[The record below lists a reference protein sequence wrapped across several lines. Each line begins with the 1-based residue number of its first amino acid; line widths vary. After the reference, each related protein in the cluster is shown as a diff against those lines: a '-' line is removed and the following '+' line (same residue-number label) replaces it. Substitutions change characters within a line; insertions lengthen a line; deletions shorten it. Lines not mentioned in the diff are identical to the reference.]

1 MRFVWTYQDIGL
13 WMQNFLD
20 LDVQVVAY
28 TTDSG
33 EFTVISPAIGIRKL
47 LPESYNQYQQL
58 FHIEDVDTTAITIN
72 ISGPYERDEMFRN
85 MLVKY
90 VNYCLKEDVMETIP
104 HGRIKIHLDKI
115 EWTRHISLSTLVLTA
130 RGLEIEFAEDLNLYT
145 HLRMLQMLLLSGYTR
160 VHIIP
165 TDMPYQGYWFS
176 DGTLEY
182 TLKMSDH
189 PADIRLCS
197 SFHVMEWIGLEGK
210 ITPKSFHPLYP
221 TTQIDY
227 QYGEVKVEI
236 PVTIAEPEI
245 NTTTL
250 QRNSKR
256 MQEEIA
262 DAIAEVLEEL
272 QPAQFD

>member
-58 FHIEDVDTTAITIN
+58 FHIEDVDTTAITSN

-104 HGRIKIHLDKI
+104 HGRIKIHLDRL

-165 TDMPYQGYWFS
+165 TDMPYQGYW
-176 DGTLEY
+176 
-182 TLKMSDH
+182 
-189 PADIRLCS
+189 
-197 SFHVMEWIGLEGK
+197 IGLEGK
-210 ITPKSFHPLYP
+210 ITPKSFHPLHP

-262 DAIAEVLEEL
+262 GAIAEVLEEL

>member
-1 MRFVWTYQDIGL
+1 MRFVLTYQDIGL
-13 WMQNFLD
+13 WMRNFLD
-20 LDVQVVAY
+20 LDVQIEAY
-28 TTDSG
+28 SADSG

-47 LPESYNQYQQL
+47 LPERYNRYQQL
-58 FHIEDVDTTAITIN
+58 FLIEDLNTAAITIN
-72 ISGPYERDEMFRN
+72 MSGPYERDEMFRN

-90 VNYCLKEDVMETIP
+90 VNYCLMEDVMETIP
-104 HGRIKIHLDKI
+104 HGRIKIHLDRL
-115 EWTRHISLSTLVLTA
+115 EWTRHINLSTLVLTE

-210 ITPKSFHPLYP
+210 IAPKSFHPVHP
-221 TTQIDY
+221 TTRINY
-227 QYGEVKVEI
+227 QYSEVKVSI
-236 PVTIAEPEI
+236 PLTIAEPEI
-245 NTTTL
+245 NAITI
-250 QRNSKR
+250 QRNCKR
-256 MQEEIA
+256 VQEEIA
-262 DAIAEVLEEL
+262 GAIAEVLDNL
-272 QPAQFD
+272 QPTQYD